1 MDKEFVTSVLNVANN
16 NLKDHPEF
24 ESWMVFDGA
33 DVLKG
38 KIIPR
43 FKTKDG
49 KSGFQDSK
57 FPVYLEV
64 WKETA
69 ISLGL

>member
-1 MDKEFVTSVLNVANN
+1 MDKAFIISTLDFANK
-16 NLKDHPEF
+16 NLANHPEF
-24 ESWMVFDGA
+24 EDWMAFDGA
-33 DVLKG
+33 DILKG
-38 KIIPR
+38 KINPR

-57 FPVYLEV
+57 LPVYQQV